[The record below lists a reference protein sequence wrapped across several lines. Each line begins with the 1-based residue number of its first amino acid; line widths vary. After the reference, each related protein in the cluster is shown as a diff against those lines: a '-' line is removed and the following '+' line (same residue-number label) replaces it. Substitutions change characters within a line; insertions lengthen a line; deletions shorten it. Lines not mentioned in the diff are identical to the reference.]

1 MCVFKYLMY
10 EEMVCHI
17 DCHVGQ
23 GDCGVGKGRL
33 LRLQWSFGHHLH
45 HLSDATYEQKKPKK
59 QQRTVWKM

>member
-1 MCVFKYLMY
+1 MCVFKYLMN

-23 GDCGVGKGRL
+23 GDCGVGKGRV

-45 HLSDATYEQKKPKK
+45 HLSGNRRTKNQKNNS
-59 QQRTVWKM
+59 V